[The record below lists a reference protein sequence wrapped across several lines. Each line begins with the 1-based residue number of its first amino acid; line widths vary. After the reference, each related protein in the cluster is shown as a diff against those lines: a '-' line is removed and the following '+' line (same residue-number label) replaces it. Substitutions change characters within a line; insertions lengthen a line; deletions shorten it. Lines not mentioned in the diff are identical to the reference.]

1 MKVFLKFHDAEMNQ
15 GLLILLTLVSRPPCC
30 AKKREG
36 KARSAGHSRPMAKRL
51 GQLCFFD
58 IGMMLHFG
66 PEYSKVTGS
75 SGVRA

>member
-1 MKVFLKFHDAEMNQ
+1 MKVFLKFHDSLRWS
-15 GLLILLTLVSRPPCC
+15 GPIDLLTLVSRPRCC

-36 KARSAGHSRPMAKRL
+36 KARSAGHSGRMAKRP